1 MKGIYHF
8 ICCFAYVV
16 GGIGG
21 FGLSLY
27 HKEPVIAVCVAAL
40 AAMAFPY
47 AKKCFKELRS
57 KD

>member
-8 ICCFAYVV
+8 LCCCAYVV

-27 HKEPVIAVCVAAL
+27 HKEPVIAASVAAL

-47 AKKCFKELRS
+47 AKKCFKDLLN